1 MPPLSARPVPVRGR
15 CHPADDAGTAGR
27 VRLAHGA
34 HRARAALGGRARRVL
49 ALLAGAALVPL
60 TACGGPGPTPT
71 PADPTAAGQGTY
83 VVGAAVD
90 PLSLDPALVTDPD
103 SLRITR
109 QIFETLVMLPEAA
122 AAATPSPSPTATTG
136 AGTGTGPATPGDPTT
151 TAAAPVDDAVAPGLA
166 TAWKATNGGRTY
178 TFTLRQGVKFQDG
191 TSFGPSAVCANVDRW
206 FTFTGRAADPDIS
219 AVYQEVFGG
228 FIDSAGTRLAG
239 CTVLGTQQV
248 RLDLTTPMPGLLT
261 QLTRPQFG
269 IQSPTAMATY
279 GAYDTGADPRAT
291 PYATAHP
298 TGTGPFRFGAWE
310 AGVQVVLLRNPDYW
324 GSKATVE
331 RVLIRTVNDP
341 KARGDG
347 LVKGTLDT
355 YDQITPLEAGSLT
368 TDPKAGTRVLGRAP
382 RDLTYLGI
390 DRSAKAMQDTRVRQA
405 VAMAID
411 PTALVVR
418 TMPPGSQVADDL
430 IPGRSRQRA
439 YAYDPTAARRLLAEA
454 GVSDLKVR
462 IAYPS
467 GVQQSYL
474 PAPEDL
480 YVAVADQ
487 LKAVGITAEPVAMSW
502 PAYLQMLG
510 TSNSTNRPDLHL
522 MGVAMDTPESSSTVS
537 QLLSGGAAE
546 FGLGA
551 SWTSATLNTLAGLP
565 AGSGRDAAV
574 HAAADHLLTD
584 PVIVPLA
591 VPADRVA
598 VGRRVTQFTVRPYAD
613 EVWSSVRLTG

>member
-1 MPPLSARPVPVRGR
+1 MIGR
-15 CHPADDAGTAGR
+15 RH
-27 VRLAHGA
+27 
-34 HRARAALGGRARRVL
+34 ARRL
-49 ALLAGAALVPL
+49 PALLAGAALVTL
-60 TACGGPGPTPT
+60 TACGGGGTPTPT
-71 PADPTAAGQGTY
+71 DTADATGAGTF

-109 QIFETLVMLPEAA
+109 QIFETLVTLPDGAT
-122 AAATPSPSPTATTG
+122 AATPSPTAT
-136 AGTGTGPATPGDPTT
+136 AGTGNENGSANGNGAPSPGSSATV
-151 TAAAPVDDAVAPGLA
+151 AAQVDDVVAPGLA
-166 TAWKATNGGRTY
+166 TAWKATNGGKTY

-191 TSFGPSAVCANVDRW
+191 TTFGPSAVCSNVDRW
-206 FTFTGRAADPDIS
+206 FTLTGRAADPDIS

-228 FIDSAGTRLAG
+228 FVDSATTRLAG

-331 RVLIRTVNDP
+331 RVLVKTVNDP
-341 KARGDG
+341 KARGDA
-347 LVKGTLDT
+347 LVKGTLDA
-355 YDQITPLEAGSLT
+355 YDQVTPLEAGSLT
-368 TDPKAGTRVLGRAP
+368 TDPKAGTRVVGRAT

-405 VAMAID
+405 IAMAID
-411 PTALVVR
+411 PTALAVR
-418 TMPPGSQVADDL
+418 TMPAGSQVADGL
-430 IPGRSRQRA
+430 VPGRSRQRA
-439 YAYDPTAARRLLAEA
+439 YGYDPTAARRLLAEA

-510 TSNSTNRPDLHL
+510 SSGGTNRPDLHL
-522 MGVAMDTPESSSTVS
+522 MGVAMDTPEPSSTVS
-537 QLLSGGAAE
+537 QLLSGAPAE
-546 FGLGA
+546 FGLA
-551 SWTSATLNTLAGLP
+551 SSWTSTTLNTLAGLP
-565 AGSGRDAAV
+565 AGSARDEAV
-574 HAAADHLLTD
+574 NAAADHLLTD
-584 PVIVPLA
+584 PVVVPLA

-598 VGRRVTQFTVRPYAD
+598 LGRRVGQLTVRPYAD

>member
-1 MPPLSARPVPVRGR
+1 MIGR
-15 CHPADDAGTAGR
+15 RH
-27 VRLAHGA
+27 
-34 HRARAALGGRARRVL
+34 ARRVP
-49 ALLAGAALVPL
+49 ALLAGAALVTL
-60 TACGGPGPTPT
+60 TACGGGGTPTPT
-71 PADPTAAGQGTY
+71 DTADATGAGTF

-109 QIFETLVMLPEAA
+109 QIFETLVTLPDGAT
-122 AAATPSPSPTATTG
+122 AATPSPTAT
-136 AGTGTGPATPGDPTT
+136 AGTGNENGSANGNGAPSPGSSATV
-151 TAAAPVDDAVAPGLA
+151 AAQVDDVVAPGLA
-166 TAWKATNGGRTY
+166 TAWKATNGGKTY

-191 TSFGPSAVCANVDRW
+191 TTFGPSAVCSNVDRW
-206 FTFTGRAADPDIS
+206 FTLTGRAADPDIS

-228 FIDSAGTRLAG
+228 FVDSATTRLAG

-331 RVLIRTVNDP
+331 RVLVKTVNDP
-341 KARGDG
+341 KARGDA
-347 LVKGTLDT
+347 LVKGTLDA
-355 YDQITPLEAGSLT
+355 YDQVTPLEAGSLT
-368 TDPKAGTRVLGRAP
+368 TDPKAGTRVVGRAT

-405 VAMAID
+405 IAMAID
-411 PTALVVR
+411 PTALAVR
-418 TMPPGSQVADDL
+418 TMPAGSQVADGL
-430 IPGRSRQRA
+430 VPGRSRQRA
-439 YAYDPTAARRLLAEA
+439 YGYDPTAARRLLAEA

-510 TSNSTNRPDLHL
+510 SSGGTNRPDLHL
-522 MGVAMDTPESSSTVS
+522 MGVAMDTPEPSSTVS
-537 QLLSGGAAE
+537 QLLSGAPAE
-546 FGLGA
+546 FGLA
-551 SWTSATLNTLAGLP
+551 SSWTSTTLNTLAGLP
-565 AGSGRDAAV
+565 AGSARDEAV
-574 HAAADHLLTD
+574 NAAADHLLTD
-584 PVIVPLA
+584 PVVVPLA

-598 VGRRVTQFTVRPYAD
+598 LGRRVGQLTVRPYAD